1 MRYVLRADASSS
13 VGAGHVMRSSAIA
26 EELISRGK
34 EVVFVGQT
42 NELSWLSSRILS
54 LGFAGINT
62 NSNDFKSD
70 PKNDV
75 LILDSY
81 LIPIND
87 SFIQREKWVAVV
99 TIIDEHTPQ
108 YDADLS
114 IHPGFTNEK
123 KLRGGKKLISGP
135 EYIPFRKNIQKV
147 DYMPENLN
155 SVEITVVGG
164 GANTFNFADKICEVL
179 SESNR
184 NFRASIFSDTLDP
197 TKFDSRFAIIASGE
211 NLDNYANC
219 ANLVY
224 TTASTTSLEFIAR
237 ELPVGVGCAVE
248 NQKDLYQNIIS
259 LGFAISIG
267 EYQNDKWHINQENVL
282 HLLDSAP
289 LRESLIKNCYGI
301 IDLFGARR
309 IADEITRISL

>member
-1 MRYVLRADASSS
+1 MRTDAPSNRDTRDPPIIWAGCPQVYEKSIPFTLMRYVLRADASSS

-87 SFIQREKWVAVV
+87 SFIRREKWVAVV

-108 YDADLS
+108 
-114 IHPGFTNEK
+114 
-123 KLRGGKKLISGP
+123 
-135 EYIPFRKNIQKV
+135 
-147 DYMPENLN
+147 
-155 SVEITVVGG
+155 
-164 GANTFNFADKICEVL
+164 
-179 SESNR
+179 
-184 NFRASIFSDTLDP
+184 
-197 TKFDSRFAIIASGE
+197 
-211 NLDNYANC
+211 
-219 ANLVY
+219 
-224 TTASTTSLEFIAR
+224 
-237 ELPVGVGCAVE
+237 
-248 NQKDLYQNIIS
+248 
-259 LGFAISIG
+259 
-267 EYQNDKWHINQENVL
+267 
-282 HLLDSAP
+282 
-289 LRESLIKNCYGI
+289 
-301 IDLFGARR
+301 
-309 IADEITRISL
+309 